1 MLLCEIFSST
11 GTLNGRLVCAHN
23 VYYVNWFEIL
33 SISLF
38 GRLKL
43 FIKSTGRIEHY
54 HMVIWI
60 LEGSICPIIQ
70 LVHTLVWICCC
81 TVCGMSMVCFWY
93 NYCLLLRTV
102 FLSSFDNLGARRR
115 SSNSFCCFF
124 LTSSPSSSLQLS
136 FSLRQP
142 SFFFRRCS
150 NSARATSSELLLS

>member
-1 MLLCEIFSST
+1 M
-11 GTLNGRLVCAHN
+11 
-23 VYYVNWFEIL
+23 
-33 SISLF
+33 
-38 GRLKL
+38 
-43 FIKSTGRIEHY
+43 
-54 HMVIWI
+54 
-60 LEGSICPIIQ
+60 
-70 LVHTLVWICCC
+70 VWICCC

-142 SFFFRRCS
+142 SFFLD
-150 NSARATSSELLLS
+150 AAVTLQELLPLSCYYHNQFSKTFIFFTVVFKNVTACNITVKRNPSNLHYNMFSYKYSDDIHSSNKRRRNIKW